1 MNYRI
6 IQNELLPI
14 YENENK
20 ERLVNARELY
30 GKLQSKQEF
39 ANWIKNRIKKY
50 GSLKIWI
57 SLSMIILSR
66 LET

>member
-20 ERLVNARELY
+20 ERLVN
-30 GKLQSKQEF
+30 